1 MMDIGMTRVQLL
13 ILLALVIV
21 IFALAFPPWR
31 EYRNVS
37 QADVAVETIAIAI
50 KKYYRHTQQYPET
63 LEELVTDTGVK
74 GWRGTYLESVPKT
87 PWGGSYVLRPNA
99 YKIGIAKGHPRVPS
113 KYQLGGIAEISRVY
127 HVDARLGEKYWW

>member
-1 MMDIGMTRVQLL
+1 MTRVQLL

-50 KKYYRHTQQYPET
+50 KKYYRHTQQYPTT

-127 HVDARLGEKYWW
+127 HVNARLGEKYWW